1 MTAWNDSA
9 ISQQFGEI
17 LRNPVCVLLKCGI
30 SKLHKTSKIKDKKR
44 ESVGKELS
52 KIQF

>member
-30 SKLHKTSKIKDKKR
+30 SKLHKTSKIKDKK